1 MIRKFILTTAMLA
14 LAAGLN
20 IPAIAADLGK
30 PAAPA
35 PVVAAPAPVA
45 DQWHGFYL
53 GAGGGGQFTK
63 GGGKAL
69 IGAGEIGYNYHAFG
83 NPWVGGA
90 LIRYGFSAEG
100 NSSSAVLA
108 FDQPLTVAIRAGY
121 LVQPSTLIYGLAGY
135 SKTLNGSDFRGPLVG
150 IGAEAP
156 IFGSLRLAVE
166 YNAQFD
172 RDFKTSQD
180 VAHNIMAFARLPF

>member
-1 MIRKFILTTAMLA
+1 MTRTILLTMAVLA
-14 LAAGLN
+14 SAAGLN

-30 PAAPA
+30 GPAPA

-45 DQWHGFYL
+45 DQWHGFYVE
-53 GAGGGGQFTK
+53 AGGGGQFVK
-63 GGGKAL
+63 GGDKTPV
-69 IGAGEIGYNYHAFG
+69 GAAGIGYNYHAFG
-83 NPWVGGA
+83 NPWVGGVFA
-90 LIRYGFSAEG
+90 RYGFSAEG
-100 NSSSAVLA
+100 NSSSAVLT
-108 FDQPLTVAIRAGY
+108 FDQPFTVAVRMGY

-150 IGAEAP
+150 FGAEAP

-172 RDFKTSQD
+172 RDFKTTSD